1 MTVMVIAPTAV
12 RAQASDPVSSARLH
26 LGPFG
31 VTPSIS
37 VSSGVDSNVFAEDT
51 NPKSDVTTVANPRIQ
66 MWLRK
71 RRLTLDIRN
80 STDITTFMEYRAQG
94 GFNTRNDVQLD
105 MPINRVRL
113 LATHSF
119 TTTEQRASVEIDA
132 RARRREM
139 TFSGGADVRTSS
151 KTFLRV
157 LASRANLTFDED
169 ASNQGVVLAQTLNR
183 RMDVGT
189 VALRY
194 QLTGA
199 TTLAVSADAAREQFE
214 FSTQRDSTSLRVV
227 PGVEFDSR
235 AIISG
240 RAYVGYRRFTITS
253 GLAPPYTGPVAL
265 VELSSVIRAA
275 NRLSVQV
282 SRDVA
287 YSYDVTTPYYLLTG
301 ATASIGRR
309 LGERWEITA
318 NGGRQVLRYEAR
330 TTAATPVS
338 PLGDRKDYVNTY
350 GGGVNYLLSNSVR
363 FGFSAD
369 YAQRQSGRIQRG
381 YEGTRLI
388 GHVTYGS

>member
-1 MTVMVIAPTAV
+1 MGIAPVAV
-12 RAQASDPVSSARLH
+12 RAQASDPVSSARLR

-51 NPKSDVTTVANPRIQ
+51 NAKSDITTVANPRIQ

-235 AIISG
+235 AIVSG

-287 YSYDVTTPYYLLTG
+287 Y
-301 ATASIGRR
+301 
-309 LGERWEITA
+309 
-318 NGGRQVLRYEAR
+318 
-330 TTAATPVS
+330 
-338 PLGDRKDYVNTY
+338 
-350 GGGVNYLLSNSVR
+350 
-363 FGFSAD
+363 
-369 YAQRQSGRIQRG
+369 
-381 YEGTRLI
+381 TRM
-388 GHVTYGS
+388 T